1 MTLSKSLSKNT
12 FITTV
17 WVRLHIRR
25 LTNKV
30 QSFSIAKEKVVIFLG
45 QKPRLYQTLFP
56 TTNQNSTQRNH
67 DIKEKL

>member
-12 FITTV
+12 FITTI
-17 WVRLHIRR
+17 WVRLHMIR

-30 QSFSIAKEKVVIFLG
+30 QSFPIAKEKVVIFLG
-45 QKPRLYQTLFP
+45 QKPRLYQT
-56 TTNQNSTQRNH
+56 TNQNSKQRNH